1 MRRAK
6 QPSTY
11 AGIAGILQGAKA
23 FLPQYSMYFDIASM
37 VAGSIAAAVHETG
50 TPAKTTGK

>member
-11 AGIAGILQGAKA
+11 AGIAGIFQGAKA
-23 FLPQYSMYFDIASM
+23 FLPQYAMYLDIASM
-37 VAGSIAAAVHETG
+37 VAGTVAAAVHETG
-50 TPAKTTGK
+50 TPAKTPGK